1 MQLQQPLLL
10 NFNRFLPR
18 LYIDYGGLII
28 LAVLVVALSLIFL
41 KWREAIPRKILNSV
55 GELPEI
61 KRRGKVFLDTLARD
75 VFYQKPMADCSRIWW
90 VGHLCMF
97 WGFVGLGVT
106 TSLDE
111 IINPSAAP
119 LPLVSPVRILGNVT
133 GAIFLFGVMVSLVRR
148 AFFSSVRKNSTI
160 GDAIFLGLLFLAG
173 VSGFVTEYLSNLNM
187 VFPDS
192 LSYYSHIIFVT
203 ALLAT
208 APFTKFVHAIG
219 RPVLLWIK
227 RGMQEETPIQKNVV
241 VSKEI

>member
-1 MQLQQPLLL
+1 VQLQQQLLL

-28 LAVLVVALSLIFL
+28 LTVLVAALSLIFL

-55 GELPEI
+55 GELPAI
-61 KRRGKVFLDTLARD
+61 RQRGKVFVDTLASD
-75 VFYQKPMADCSRIWW
+75 VFYQKSMADCSRIWW

-97 WGFVGLGVT
+97 WGFVGLAAT
-106 TSLDE
+106 TTLDE

-119 LPLVSPVRILGNVT
+119 LPLISPVRILGNFT
-133 GAIFLFGVMVSLVRR
+133 GAIFLFGVTLSLVRR
-148 AFFSSVRKNSTI
+148 AFVSSVRKNSRI
-160 GDAIFLGLLFLAG
+160 GDAIFLGLLFLVG
-173 VSGFVTEYLSNLNM
+173 VSGFVTEYLSDLNM

-192 LSYYSHIIFVT
+192 LSYYFHIILVT

-219 RPVLLWIK
+219 RPVLLLIK
-227 RGMQEETPIQKNVV
+227 RG
-241 VSKEI
+241 VSARSS